1 MGRASHFCSS
11 CSLIDFPGLFTEDLK
26 CFQVGTL
33 AVIVKRKKCPFCRF
47 VVQIVE
53 KTWAKWKNE
62 VWEPSKSKSITV
74 WVKTTLWA
82 QYGNRS
88 HENHY
93 APVKYYNPVYFR
105 YRPSLGT
112 DWTPDTRQRSSY
124 GSPRYTLC
132 ELDCVEHAEDLKY
145 FTTDIDQDIR
155 QVLSRRRIPPL
166 VDRELLKTWIQ
177 ECQTNHKDCMAAQ
190 NNRQVQL
197 RSTGRFRVIDVETMC
212 LFVPS
217 EDISYIA
224 VSYVWGGIL
233 HNKTNSE
240 RVEWIDSLF
249 YRATS
254 KDSTQPT
261 SPELHNRLRFQK
273 LPLTIQDTISLVKL
287 LGWRYLWID
296 LLCIRQNNAAD
307 KHALVNKMHLIYE
320 EASFT
325 IVAAGGQDANTPLAG
340 LFSPRSPEPVGELV
354 LPNDSI
360 TIVSARPALPDLLAQ
375 TTWSK
380 RGWTFQEDVLSR
392 CCLYFTEAEVF
403 YSCRHHLLEYQLPSG
418 IYTSFG
424 YGRFSE
430 WRESLFLE
438 TRIFKT
444 AYQDTSRWNDGWT
457 RRGNSSGS
465 LRSKAS
471 ILGSHGVTGIC
482 VDLDYKNAVWDPE
495 EICTGNGIPV
505 QRIPANKAK
514 QVFEDYANFVTDYS
528 KRDLSYSND
537 AVAAMMGILTKF
549 NDSSAKPVN
558 IEAHG
563 ILSDQLE
570 KGLLWMPL
578 NDTSL
583 QRRNGFP
590 SWSWAGWS
598 GSVAYEVAHV
608 PGHSGWA
615 FRPCKLTNPL

>member
-1 MGRASHFCSS
+1 MS
-11 CSLIDFPGLFTEDLK
+11 
-26 CFQVGTL
+26 
-33 AVIVKRKKCPFCRF
+33 
-47 VVQIVE
+47 
-53 KTWAKWKNE
+53 N
-62 VWEPSKSKSITV
+62 SITV

-82 QYGNRS
+82 HYGDRS
-88 HENHY
+88 NEDHY
-93 APVKYYNPVYFR
+93 APMGRGNLAYFR

-132 ELDCVEHAEDLKY
+132 ELDGVKHAEDFKY
-145 FTTDIDQDIR
+145 FTTDFDQDIR

-177 ECQTNHKDCMAAQ
+177 ECQTNHKHCMAAQ
-190 NNRQVQL
+190 NNQQVQL

-233 HNKTNSE
+233 HSKTNSE
-240 RVEWIDSLF
+240 PVEWIDGLF
-249 YRATS
+249 YRATP
-254 KDSTQPT
+254 KGSTQPT
-261 SPELHNRLRFQK
+261 SPELHNRLHFQK
-273 LPLTIQDTISLVKL
+273 LPLTIQDSIRLVKL

-296 LLCIRQNNAAD
+296 LLCIRQNDAAD
-307 KHALVNKMHLIYE
+307 KQALVNKMHLIYE

-325 IVAAGGQDANTPLAG
+325 IVAAGGQDANKPLAG
-340 LFSPRSPEPVGELV
+340 LFSPRSPEPVAELV
-354 LPNDSI
+354 LRNESI
-360 TIVSARPALPDLLAQ
+360 TIASARPALPDLLAQ
-375 TTWSK
+375 TTWAK

-392 CCLYFTEAEVF
+392 CCLYFTETEVF
-403 YSCRHHLLEYQLPSG
+403 YSCRHHLLEYHLPCDQ
-418 IYTSFG
+418 YTGFG

-444 AYQDTSRWNDGWT
+444 AYQDASRWNDGWT
-457 RRGNSSGS
+457 RFGNSSGS

-471 ILGSHGVTGIC
+471 VLGSHGVAGYC
-482 VDLDYKNAVWDPE
+482 AELDYESAVWDPE
-495 EICTGNGIPV
+495 EIFLRKAPGGHDRIPV

-514 QVFEDYANFVTDYS
+514 QLFEEYASFVTEYS
-528 KRDLSYSND
+528 KRDLSYSSD

-549 NDSSAKPVN
+549 NDSSAKPVT

-598 GSVAYEVAHV
+598 GSVAYEIAHDQM
-608 PGHSGWA
+608 
-615 FRPCKLTNPL
+615 